1 MENKRDVMDD
11 LQGFILD
18 LIKGKTPTLTE
29 FSTKE
34 KERLSIM
41 SASVRFLTR
50 FETNDAFKSQVNVDN
65 IFKDGYLYTESFHEG
80 TEAYNKKVIEYPAI
94 KNLENYQTFYSDSI
108 DLGRKS
114 IAGEEV
120 IVKEDRII
128 HLFTRIKPI
137 AKYEQKVAFSA
148 IPKEN
153 FYHFDNLKGVVK
165 SKEGF
170 IVPEEYYYLHDFDKM
185 SKNDKPCKVLVK
197 VFDDR
202 LECYRLDDAGVEGEN
217 NFFTDRLFKLYT
229 EDGEIEDYD
238 SVDYLQVFE
247 QIRHCIAH
255 NGLKS
260 YLLDENLKL
269 IVGKLEIDKDTDNPK
284 VYAIVFLQ
292 DWFELLILLNPQKIQ
307 SCFRF
312 ISIPKFNK
320 PITDKET
327 LNQLLESS
335 KVIKIQM
342 DSYGTTAGA
351 FQDFIEEYIRKY
363 KNDDKIK
370 KPIDEYL
377 TSVIE
382 KYYEGFKVEVFD
394 LKNLELM
401 KNRVLCDTDFLDM
414 KPDKD
419 NSAAVRQRK
428 SLESFA
434 NDYYVDC
441 LDTDEVF
448 NAVDYAYPNTFAS
461 NYIRAFFKDFLE
473 CSTPKK
479 AKNIRVT
486 TCGRFETMVAFCQLL
501 IFYRL
506 IYNNSYDFW
515 KTIEKPQKI
524 DLSYYDTEEG
534 KALLKIEDLDMSAFS
549 LLHKKNANRVGSFD
563 DRLTVLRLLRNAIGH
578 GSVKYIIDGNPNVLE
593 TRLIVTSLTR
603 PDLSVSVKCK
613 HLIEFLNQP
622 FFKNQS
628 VPNYARVEVTRD
640 NIEEEMKKFLKN

>member
-41 SASVRFLTR
+41 SSSFRFLTK
-50 FETNDAFKSQVNVDN
+50 FERNDAFKSQVNVDN

-94 KNLENYQTFYSDSI
+94 KNLENYQTFYSDTI

-114 IAGEEV
+114 IVGEEV

-128 HLFTRIKPI
+128 HIFARIKPI
-137 AKYEQKVAFSA
+137 AQYEQRVSFVTL
-148 IPKEN
+148 PKEY
-153 FYHFDNLKGVVK
+153 FSHFDRLKGVAK
-165 SKEGF
+165 NQEGF
-170 IVPEEYYYLHDFDKM
+170 IIPEQYYSFHEFEKF
-185 SKNDKPCKVLVK
+185 SNNDN
-197 VFDDR
+197 R
-202 LECYRLDDAGVEGEN
+202 LKCYRLDDAGVEIKN
-217 NFFTDRLFKLYT
+217 NFFTDRLFKIYT

-260 YLLDENLKL
+260 YRLDEELNLV
-269 IVGKLEIDKDTDNPK
+269 VGRLETDKKTDNPT

-292 DWFELLILLNPQKIQ
+292 EWFESLILMNPQKIQ

-320 PITDKET
+320 PITDKEM

-335 KVIKIQM
+335 KVVKIQM
-342 DSYGTTAGA
+342 DNYGTTAEA

-377 TSVIE
+377 SGLIE
-382 KYYEGFKVEVFD
+382 KYYEGFKVEMLDF
-394 LKNLELM
+394 KNLELM
-401 KNRVLCDTDFLDM
+401 KNRVLCDADFLDM
-414 KPDKD
+414 KPDKE
-419 NSAAVRQRK
+419 NSAVVRQMK

-434 NDYYVDC
+434 NDYYIDC
-441 LDTDEVF
+441 LETDEVF

-461 NYIRAFFKDFLE
+461 NYIYSFFKDFLE

-486 TCGRFETMVAFCQLL
+486 TCGRVETMVAFCQLL

-506 IYNNSYDFW
+506 IYNNSYEFW

-524 DLSYYDTEEG
+524 DLAYYDTEEG
-534 KALLKIEDLDMSAFS
+534 KALLKIEDQDMSAFS
-549 LLHKKNANRVGSFD
+549 LLYKKNASRVVTFD

-578 GSVKYIIDGNPNVLE
+578 GSVRYIIDGNPNVLE

-622 FFKNQS
+622 FFKNQA

>member
-41 SASVRFLTR
+41 SSSFRFLTK
-50 FETNDAFKSQVNVDN
+50 FERNDAFKSQVNVDN

-94 KNLENYQTFYSDSI
+94 KNLENYQTFYSDTI

-128 HLFTRIKPI
+128 HIFARIKPI
-137 AKYEQKVAFSA
+137 AQYEQRVSFVTL
-148 IPKEN
+148 PKEY
-153 FYHFDNLKGVVK
+153 FSHFDRLKGVAK
-165 SKEGF
+165 NQEGF
-170 IVPEEYYYLHDFDKM
+170 IVPEQYYSFHEFEKC
-185 SKNDKPCKVLVK
+185 SNNDKPCKVLVK

-202 LECYRLDDAGVEGEN
+202 LKCYRLDDAGVEIKN
-217 NFFTDRLFKLYT
+217 NFFTDRLFKIYT

-260 YLLDENLKL
+260 YRLDEELNLV
-269 IVGKLEIDKDTDNPK
+269 VGRLEIDKKTDNPT

-292 DWFELLILLNPQKIQ
+292 EWFESLILMNPQKIQ

-312 ISIPKFNK
+312 INIPKFNK
-320 PITDKET
+320 PITDKEM

-335 KVIKIQM
+335 KVVKIQM
-342 DSYGTTAGA
+342 DNYGTTAEA

-377 TSVIE
+377 SGLIE
-382 KYYEGFKVEVFD
+382 KYYEGFKVEMLDF
-394 LKNLELM
+394 KNLELM
-401 KNRVLCDTDFLDM
+401 KNRVLCDADFLDM
-414 KPDKD
+414 KPDKE
-419 NSAAVRQRK
+419 NSAVVRQMK

-441 LDTDEVF
+441 LETDEVF

-461 NYIRAFFKDFLE
+461 NYIYSFFKDFLE

-486 TCGRFETMVAFCQLL
+486 TCGRVETMVAFCQLL

-506 IYNNSYDFW
+506 IYNNSYEFW

-524 DLSYYDTEEG
+524 DLAYYDTEEG
-534 KALLKIEDLDMSAFS
+534 KALLKIEDQDMSAFS
-549 LLHKKNANRVGSFD
+549 LLYKKNASRVVTFD

-578 GSVKYIIDGNPNVLE
+578 GSVRYIIDGNPNVLE

-622 FFKNQS
+622 FFKNQA